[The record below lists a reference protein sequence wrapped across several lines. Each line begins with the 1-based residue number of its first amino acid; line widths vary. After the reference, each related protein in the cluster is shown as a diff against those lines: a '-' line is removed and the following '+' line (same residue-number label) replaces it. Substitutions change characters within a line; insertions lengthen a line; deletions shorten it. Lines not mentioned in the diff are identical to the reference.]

1 MASRKRTRSA
11 AGFMLGGDPKRVMG
25 RQPSRL
31 DVDEQKINGLQRQ
44 VRKLKK
50 ADEIKFHD
58 FASGITTA
66 AAGTI
71 TLLSGIAEGAGSAER
86 IGQKIAP
93 SKVTIRDGVI
103 WPTVQAWY
111 RIIIFQDMGTIGA
124 APAVLDVLATA
135 AWNASYNHANETNK
149 RFRIHSDTILQG
161 VPATNTAIQS
171 RTVRKFKLGTI
182 KYIGATN
189 AQASA
194 GFGSLYVLRITSAGA
209 TQPTSDL
216 RMELQFRG

>member
-1 MASRKRTRSA
+1 MLHLKRSRQT
-11 AGFMLGGDPKRVMG
+11 AGFSIGGVPKKPFR
-25 RQPSRL
+25 SRIEQ
-31 DVDEQKINGLQRQ
+31 DEQKIGVLQQQ
-44 VRKLKK
+44 VRRLRRS
-50 ADEIKFHD
+50 DEIKFHD
-58 FASGITTA
+58 FASGITTS

-71 TLLSGIAEGAGSAER
+71 TYLSGITEGPGSAER

-93 SKVTIRDGVI
+93 NKLTVRDGVI

-111 RIIIFQDMGTIGA
+111 RLIIFQDNLTTGA
-124 APAVLDVLATA
+124 APAVTDVLATA

-149 RFRIHSDTILQG
+149 RFRILSDKILQG

-171 RTVRKFKLGTI
+171 RVVRRVRLNQV

-194 GFGSLYVLRITSAGA
+194 SVGALYALRITSAGA